1 MERIF
6 KLYFIKD
13 INFLKWDFNFDFQ
26 RVYDRKYG
34 SGYSYIEMKFFY
46 YLQFRK
52 QSGSYQSIRI
62 EIQDGVVEFRR
73 YRIYMLKVSLLE
85 SDLLGLYQKSSNF
98 RDFMV
103 LERDR
108 NIIKYNVRN
117 MYSML
122 VDRRYEIIFL

>member
-26 RVYDRKYG
+26 RVYDKKYG
-34 SGYSYIEMKFFY
+34 FGYLYSETKFFY

-73 YRIYMLKVSLLE
+73 YRIYMLKASLLE
-85 SDLLGLYQKSSNF
+85 SDFLGLYQKSSNF

>member
-6 KLYFIKD
+6 KLFFIKD

-26 RVYDRKYG
+26 RVYDKKYG
-34 SGYSYIEMKFFY
+34 SGYSHSETKLFY

-85 SDLLGLYQKSSNF
+85 SDFLGLYQKSSNF

>member
-13 INFLKWDFNFDFQ
+13 INFLKWDFNFNFQ
-26 RVYDRKYG
+26 RVYDKKYG
-34 SGYSYIEMKFFY
+34 FGYLYSETKFFY

-73 YRIYMLKVSLLE
+73 YRIYMLKASLLE
-85 SDLLGLYQKSSNF
+85 SDFLGLYQKSSNF

-122 VDRRYEIIFL
+122 VDRKYEIIFL